1 MGGPSNLEEEEDTDQ
16 IVQLLGHFGKWQ
28 LFLILPIAFFG
39 IMASWEVLVSLSI
52 INLSRFI
59 CISQLQ
65 CAQLNGIMNNGFNQL
80 MRSIFTK
87 LTRYGT
93 YVKLIILLL

>member
-1 MGGPSNLEEEEDTDQ
+1 MGGPSNLEEEEDNDQ

-59 CISQLQ
+59 YISHKI
-65 CAQLNGIMNNGFNQL
+65 GRHL
-80 MRSIFTK
+80 MGS
-87 LTRYGT
+87 
-93 YVKLIILLL
+93 

>member
-52 INLSRFI
+52 II
-59 CISQLQ
+59 YISQLQ
-65 CAQLNGIMNNGFNQL
+65 WTPLNGIMNNGIKFFNKQVPIY
-80 MRSIFTK
+80 SITPK
-87 LTRYGT
+87 
-93 YVKLIILLL
+93 VH